1 MYLLVIIIKMTT
13 EIFKRQMS
21 DVASNA
27 IKLYIIDDL
36 KYSKEEFEYYME
48 NYYVLHLDTV
58 MNDWICD
65 IYIKI
70 FNDDNT
76 SLNEKINRIYS
87 YYEEL
92 YVTHR
97 HVFHM
102 NDYFQDAY
110 LEDIIDNIFN
120 QTVYLK

>member
-1 MYLLVIIIKMTT
+1 MFIRLIIKMSI
-13 EIFKRQMS
+13 EFFKKEMS
-21 DVASNA
+21 EVASNA

-36 KYSKEEFEYYME
+36 KYSKEEFETYMD
-48 NYYVLHLDTV
+48 NYYVFHLDTV
-58 MNDWICD
+58 MNEWIFN

-70 FNDDNT
+70 FNDDN
-76 SLNEKINRIYS
+76 SSINEKINRLFS

-97 HVFHM
+97 GVFNM
-102 NDYFQDAY
+102 NNYFNEAY